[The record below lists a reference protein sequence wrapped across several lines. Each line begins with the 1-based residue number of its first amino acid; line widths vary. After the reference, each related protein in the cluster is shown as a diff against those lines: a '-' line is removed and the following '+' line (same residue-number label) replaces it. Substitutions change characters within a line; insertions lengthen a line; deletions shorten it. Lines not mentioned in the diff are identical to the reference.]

1 MVKLLQSLSD
11 QKVCVVPVAGTRFL
25 GSFFTADKQV
35 SANKQD
41 SLLSKAAN
49 ATSAAAASVVDTVK
63 GAAASLTGPEEA
75 SNTGAAPASAVQDSP
90 QDKAW
95 AKQKAEELKRE
106 LAEAEADRVVEYDV
120 KAHKQ

>member
-1 MVKLLQSLSD
+1 MAPFSMTKMRL
-11 QKVCVVPVAGTRFL
+11 KP
-25 GSFFTADKQV
+25 TA
-35 SANKQD
+35 
-41 SLLSKAAN
+41 
-49 ATSAAAASVVDTVK
+49 
-63 GAAASLTGPEEA
+63 GPEEA
-75 SNTGAAPASAVQDSP
+75 SNTGAAPASAVQESP